1 VSQANTLIRF
11 RSIFLRYGLALLLA
25 VSAAG
30 MAWLIKSIIGGTTAP
45 LFYAAVILSAWWG
58 GLGPGLLATALD
70 GYFCGLYMLNP
81 VGSPGFGY
89 DDTLQLIMFL
99 MVALLI
105 SSLTSLRKRAEAALQ
120 QSYDQ
125 LELRIDQR
133 THELRRSND
142 LLRESEERF
151 RLLVEGVADYAM
163 VMLDSQGR
171 IVSWNQGA
179 ERIFGFTHEQAV
191 GRDISTFYA
200 DNEIAKAK
208 PAADL
213 LDAASLGRQEDEG
226 WRVRRDG
233 GRFWANVITTAL
245 RDEQGN
251 PRGFA
256 QVTRDV
262 TELRRLEKE
271 LLEISE
277 REQLR
282 IGHDLHD
289 GIGQELTG
297 IALLAQ
303 NLQQKLAQ
311 NNLSES
317 GDAARI
323 ASLINRTLAETRRL
337 AHGFAPIELGPAGLH
352 TALADLAAKVQFS
365 LAGKCAVTC
374 RGEAHV
380 QDDAVAVHLFRI
392 AQEAVNNAVRH
403 ASPSEIR
410 IELEIMSGMLTLGVH
425 DNGPGMA
432 PAGGRGKGMGIGVM
446 RYRARIIGAALEI
459 RSGNFGTSVI
469 CGCPL
474 PQTNESNDARTQE
487 VVPPAYRG
495 AALSRAV
502 GG

>member
-1 VSQANTLIRF
+1 MSQANAFIRF
-11 RSIFLRYGLALLLA
+11 KSILVRYGLALLLA
-25 VSAAG
+25 ISAAG
-30 MAWLIKSIIGGTTAP
+30 LAWLIKPVLGGTTAP

-81 VGSPGFGY
+81 VGTPGFGV
-89 DDTLQLIMFL
+89 DDALQLGMFL
-99 MVALLI
+99 LVALLI

-163 VMLDSQGR
+163 VMLDSQGQ
-171 IVSWNQGA
+171 IVSWNHGA
-179 ERIFGFTHEQAV
+179 ERIFGFTHEQAI
-191 GRDISTFYA
+191 GRDISAFYTA
-200 DNEIAKAK
+200 NEIAKAK

-213 LDAASLGRQEDEG
+213 LDAASLGRHEDEG
-226 WRVRRDG
+226 WHVRRDG
-233 GRFWANVITTAL
+233 GLFWANVITTAL
-245 RDEQGN
+245 RDEKGN

-303 NLQQKLAQ
+303 NLRQRLAQ
-311 NNLSES
+311 NSPPES
-317 GDAARI
+317 ADAARI
-323 ASLINRTLAETRRL
+323 ASLINRTLEETRRL

-352 TALADLAAKVQFS
+352 TALSDLAAKVQLS
-365 LAGKCAVTC
+365 LAGKCVVTC

-403 ASPSEIR
+403 ASPTEIR
-410 IELEIMSGMLTLGVH
+410 IELEVMSGTLTLGVH
-425 DNGPGMA
+425 DNGSGMA
-432 PAGGRGKGMGIGVM
+432 PSGGKGKGMGISVM
-446 RYRARIIGAALEI
+446 RYRARMIGAALEI
-459 RSGNFGTSVI
+459 RSGDFGTSVI
-469 CGCPL
+469 CSCPL
-474 PQTNESNDARTQE
+474 PQTNESNDTRIEETASAAR
-487 VVPPAYRG
+487 
-495 AALSRAV
+495 
-502 GG
+502 